1 MDGASSLKPTL
12 ISQAPSR
19 TALRSAPATSR
30 RWTLLRSE
38 WVAPQDRWWLE
49 AYGLANLRTLLSDSF
64 GDAPMVR
71 WPHPMACNERRT
83 LTLIRRSTFDWRR
96 RAINFL
102 SYGRSVTELRR
113 DFEMTR
119 RLKAAG
125 LLVGQPLVYIEEL
138 GAPSGGCFMFE
149 SIPEAISIHQ
159 ALSAQQQSVDAPRR
173 QELLHALG
181 RHVAELHSKG
191 FVHGQLFA
199 IHLLARDASDRW
211 EIGTQAHGAMRQ
223 PATLGLR
230 HRAADLASIFATL
243 PERFATR
250 DDRQRIV
257 DSYIAEGR
265 IASVAAELSEQIDL
279 RVKSLLSHREIW
291 EIRES
296 ESAEQLNR
304 RRIDGA
310 MRSHIWIDP
319 EYRTH
324 LESAGIASV
333 PDMMNSQAGKQ
344 LRVLKNR
351 ENRRL
356 EFAHPRGPR
365 GAYLKK
371 HHHRTLSTW
380 LRAKLHRGPGNTEGR
395 VEARNIAELNRA
407 GIAAMRLVAFGESL
421 AANGRLHSFVLTEE
435 LAGFAPLDDFIKRRF
450 ATVAS
455 KTLPD
460 DHWQWRCLIGEVAAL
475 ASNFHRLGYNHRDLY
490 CCHFFVKEQARG
502 QFQVNLIDLHRVEHR
517 RRMRR
522 RWIVKDLAQL
532 AYSAPSAHVSCAD
545 RMAFLKRYLGVSK
558 LGPGEKR
565 LVRQVLAK
573 QKLMEWQLG
582 KHP

>member
-1 MDGASSLKPTL
+1 MPRSVPT
-12 ISQAPSR
+12 A
-19 TALRSAPATSR
+19 SR
-30 RWTLLRSE
+30 RWILWRSE
-38 WVAPQDRWWLE
+38 WIAPQDRWWLE
-49 AYGLANLRTLLSDSF
+49 AYGLADLQTLLSDSF
-64 GDAPMVR
+64 GDAPLVR
-71 WPHPMACNERRT
+71 WPHPMACNEQRT
-83 LTLIRRSTFDWRR
+83 LTLNRRSTSDWRR
-96 RAINFL
+96 RAGNL
-102 SYGRSVTELRR
+102 LNHGRPVTELRR
-113 DFEMTR
+113 DFEWSR
-119 RLKAAG
+119 RLRAAG
-125 LLVGQPLVYIEEL
+125 LLVGQPLVYLEEL

-149 SIPEAISIHQ
+149 SIPEALSMHQ
-159 ALSAQQQSVDAPRR
+159 ILSTLQQSADALRR
-173 QELLHALG
+173 KELLHAIG

-191 FVHGQLFA
+191 FAHGQLFA
-199 IHLLARDASDRW
+199 IHLLAR
-211 EIGTQAHGAMRQ
+211 EISGHWDVGTQAHGAMRQ
-223 PATLGLR
+223 SATLGLR
-230 HRAADLASIFATL
+230 HRAADLASIIATL
-243 PERFATR
+243 PERFVTR
-250 DDRQRIV
+250 DDRQRMV
-257 DSYIAEGR
+257 DSYIAAGR

-279 RVKSLLSHREIW
+279 RVKRLLSHREIW
-291 EIRES
+291 EIREC
-296 ESAEQLNR
+296 ESAEQLTR
-304 RRIDGA
+304 RRTDGA
-310 MRSHIWIDP
+310 MRSHLWIDP
-319 EYRTH
+319 EYRAQ
-324 LESAGIASV
+324 LETAGIASV

-380 LRAKLHRGPGNTEGR
+380 LRAKLNRGPGNTDGR

-421 AANGRLHSFVLTEE
+421 AADGQLHSFVLTEE

-450 ATVAS
+450 PTVAS
-455 KTLPD
+455 KTQPD
-460 DHWQWRCLIGEVAAL
+460 DHWQWRCLLGEVAAL

-532 AYSAPSAHVSCAD
+532 AYSAPTAHVSCAD
-545 RMAFLKRYLGVSK
+545 RMAFFKRYLGVAK

-582 KHP
+582 RHP